1 MEDLEGKVVLVTGGS
16 RGIGRATAERF
27 AEVGARVVIAGR
39 NEESGAEAVSAI
51 RSSGGDASFV
61 RADVADEEQVEFLVA
76 RCLELYAR
84 LDCAFNNAGEE
95 PRSRTGRLH
104 EYATDDWRAVLDVH
118 LTGIYLCMKY
128 EIRAMLDG
136 GGGAI
141 VNMSSV
147 YGFGADTIAYPSY
160 VASKH
165 GAIGVTR
172 SAALQYARRGIR
184 INAVCPGVIRTS
196 MLERTLRE
204 NAELEERLLRIHPM
218 RRLGTPREVAQ
229 AVLWLCSDT
238 SSFVTGHAL
247 AVDGGVGAS
256 V

>member
-61 RADVADEEQVEFLVA
+61 RADVADEEQVESLVA
-76 RCLELYAR
+76 RCLELHAR

-104 EYATDDWRAVLDVH
+104 EYATDDWRGVLDVH

-184 INAVCPGVIRTS
+184 INAVCPGVIRTQLS
-196 MLERTLRE
+196 KALWADEDTADAFLARK
-204 NAELEERLLRIHPM
+204 A
-218 RRLGTPREVAQ
+218 LGRFGEVDEITGAAIYFASDASSFTTG
-229 AVLWLCSDT
+229 AVLQ
-238 SSFVTGHAL
+238 
-247 AVDGGVGAS
+247 VDGGMVI
-256 V
+256 